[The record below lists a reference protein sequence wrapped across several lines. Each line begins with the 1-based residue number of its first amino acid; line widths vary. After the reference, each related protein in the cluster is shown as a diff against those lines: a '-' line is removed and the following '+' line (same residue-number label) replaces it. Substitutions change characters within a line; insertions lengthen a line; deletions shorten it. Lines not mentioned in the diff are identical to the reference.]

1 MLFIIDVN
9 DVKSSFE
16 TRSLIFFIKFWWR
29 TIHLYLTELVV
40 GEGTVSIWKWSSPV
54 VVINDVSPMFD
65 TSYVCRIR
73 YCRSGIAAVLETK
86 LPIFFL
92 GGIWYVYRE
101 SEKSSS
107 IIIVLIYIYKQIYL
121 KESILLK
128 TKKKLPI

>member
-1 MLFIIDVN
+1 M
-9 DVKSSFE
+9 
-16 TRSLIFFIKFWWR
+16 RSLIFSIKVWWR

-40 GEGTVSIWKWSSPV
+40 GEGTVSIWQWSSPV

-73 YCRSGIAAVLETK
+73 YCGYGIAVVLETK
-86 LPIFFL
+86 SPILFL

-107 IIIVLIYIYKQIYL
+107 ITIVLIYL
-121 KESILLK
+121 KASMIFKKNAFANLQLNVCTLCWVVMILFR
-128 TKKKLPI
+128 